1 MRAFIFASIG
11 AIAIAIAVLGAF
23 VLGSIQETADQAF
36 RLCGSVNRAVADV
49 CFWPLADIA
58 SAPPDVRFRE

>member
-11 AIAIAIAVLGAF
+11 AIAIAVLGAF

-36 RLCGSVNRAVADV
+36 SIRLCGLVNRAVSQCLLLGV
-49 CFWPLADIA
+49 K
-58 SAPPDVRFRE
+58 RT